1 MEFCCPSKILL
12 EAPSCERKEKMKNR
26 SHPNDRGK
34 TYGINNPPCVIEAD
48 DGYTKDPQGYLR
60 KAMYSARGVF
70 MGYNYKEPPK
80 PKNPTAAEREAIKNG
95 MGFWDTADGVFRHHG
110 DVSVWHRK
118 TGQRTVETTNGVKTQ
133 ELILPLSECHQP
145 HPGDDVP
152 DHCQLMF
159 LSQPTLLE
167 NTRQRY
173 FADKIYTYV
182 GDILVAVNPFR
193 WIEGLYGVE
202 IMKQCKGKKLWNA
215 DCGPHVYAISEK
227 VCAAHLALGALANA
241 RLVPGALVPRETPLA
256 SRHATPSE
264 RADCHSHL
272 RPVRPP
278 RGAIVRSLD
287 WR

>member
-1 MEFCCPSKILL
+1 M
-12 EAPSCERKEKMKNR
+12 
-26 SHPNDRGK
+26 
-34 TYGINNPPCVIEAD
+34 
-48 DGYTKDPQGYLR
+48 
-60 KAMYSARGVF
+60 
-70 MGYNYKEPPK
+70 
-80 PKNPTAAEREAIKNG
+80 
-95 MGFWDTADGVFRHHG
+95 
-110 DVSVWHRK
+110 
-118 TGQRTVETTNGVKTQ
+118 ETTNGVKTQ

-215 DCGPHVYAISEK
+215 DRGPHVYAISEK
-227 VCAAHLALGALANA
+227 VCAAHLRLGALANA

-272 RPVRPP
+272 RPVRPTE
-278 RGAIVRSLD
+278 GCE
-287 WR
+287 